1 MTYNNS
7 LDNLIFISNN
17 RDIIK
22 LSEFEIN
29 LLNDRLQAYKDLNG
43 RIRISDKQAKIL
55 QKIVNR
61 IKLKNAK
68 LFSKDDYKR

>member
-7 LDNLIFISNN
+7 LDNLFYISNN

-29 LLNDRLQAYKDLNG
+29 LLLIDYKL
-43 RIRISDKQAKIL
+43 IRI
-55 QKIVNR
+55 
-61 IKLKNAK
+61 
-68 LFSKDDYKR
+68 